1 MSLLSRA
8 TLAVGGSEAGSCVD
22 AMAGEKSGQIAY
34 VIVTEGGVAG
44 VGERLFKLPWRDARM
59 DGEHLM
65 SDRAEALEEVEKDEW
80 PGR

>member
-1 MSLLSRA
+1 
-8 TLAVGGSEAGSCVD
+8 
-22 AMAGEKSGQIAY
+22 MAGEKSGQIAY
-34 VIVTEGGVAG
+34 VIVSEGGVAG

-65 SDRAEALEEVEKDEW
+65 SDRAEPLEEVEKDEW